1 MYKERMSHSS
11 PSYSLAFIGAGYVG
25 LVSGTCLAE
34 IGHKVILVDN
44 NEAKI
49 NKLKDGHIPIYEP
62 GLEDLVKKNVAAGRL
77 TFTTSLAKA
86 VKESTV
92 IFIAVNT
99 PPQANGKADLSY
111 VAGAAREIAEAADS
125 YKVVVDKST
134 VPVKT
139 GERVQQTIK
148 QYNKHNIDFDVVSN
162 PEFLREGSA
171 IDDFMNPDR
180 IVVGVENERAAKIM
194 REIYAPVKAPFIE
207 TNINSAELIKHASNS
222 FLAMKISFANALAKI
237 CELSNA
243 NIDQVTYGMGLDKRI
258 GKSFLNAGI
267 GYGGS
272 CFPKDVSAF
281 ITIAED
287 LGYKFDLLKEVEI
300 INAEMRELFIQKIE
314 QALWVTKGKTIAVWG
329 LAFKA
334 DTDDM
339 RNAPSITIIER
350 LHKDGAKI
358 QAYDPEARHT
368 AKEVLGDKVEYMTSK
383 EAALKG
389 ADALVILTEWAEF
402 KNPDWEMVRKTLAN
416 PIIIDGRNM
425 FDPKDMEKL
434 GFVYHS
440 VGRG

>member
-1 MYKERMSHSS
+1 MNK
-11 PSYSLAFIGAGYVG
+11 PSNPHTLAFIGAGYVG

-34 IGHKVILVDN
+34 IGHTVVLVDN
-44 NEAKI
+44 NEQKI
-49 NKLKDGHIPIYEP
+49 EKLKNGHIPIYEP
-62 GLEDLVKKNVAAGRL
+62 GLEELVKKNVKEGRL
-77 TFTTSLAKA
+77 TFTTSLKKA
-86 VKESTV
+86 VEQSEV

-99 PPQANGKADLSY
+99 PPQANGRADLSF
-111 VAGAAREIAEAADS
+111 VAGATREIAEAATS
-125 YKVVVDKST
+125 YKVIVDKST

-139 GERVQQTIK
+139 GERVLETVK
-148 QYNKHNIDFDVVSN
+148 QYNKHGLDFDVVSN

-171 IDDFMNPDR
+171 IEDFMKPDR

-194 REIYAPVKAPFIE
+194 REIYEPIDAPFIE
-207 TNINSAELIKHASNS
+207 TNVNSAELIKHASNS
-222 FLAMKISFANALAKI
+222 FLAMKISFANALARI

-243 NIDQVTYGMGLDKRI
+243 NIDQVTYGMGLDSRI

-287 LGYKFDLLKEVEI
+287 LGYNFDVLKEVEK
-300 INAEMRELFIQKIE
+300 INEDMRELFIQKIE
-314 QALWVTKGKTIAVWG
+314 KALWITKGKKIALWG

-334 DTDDM
+334 NTDDM
-339 RNAPSITIIER
+339 RNAPSITIVER
-350 LHKDGAKI
+350 LHKDGAI
-358 QAYDPEARHT
+358 IAAYDPEARHT
-368 AKEVLGDKVEYMTSK
+368 AKEVLGDKVEYVSSK
-383 EAALKG
+383 EEALKD
-389 ADALVILTEWAEF
+389 ADALVIVTEWDEF
-402 KNPDWEMVRKTLAN
+402 KNPDWDLVKKSLHN

-425 FDPKDMEKL
+425 FDPKDMEAK